1 MALNKQITGLL
12 ALILVTGLIG
22 CEPGTPAT
30 SKERGEVLYGACVSC
45 HMESGAGLATIG
57 APAIAGMS
65 TWYVEA
71 QLRKF
76 KAGIRGYHHDDTE
89 GMRMRPMARTL
100 AHEADIVAV
109 ANYVASMKP
118 IARHPTLEGGDAAT
132 GKMYYA
138 TCATCHGE
146 NAQGSMV
153 QNAPSLVGLD
163 DWYMLNQLKKF
174 KGGLRGAN
182 PKDTT
187 GAMMAPMAMTLADE
201 TAMKSVIA
209 YIKTLKN

>member
-1 MALNKQITGLL
+1 MALNKQLMGLL

-45 HMESGAGLATIG
+45 HMDNGSGMPTIG
-57 APAIAGMS
+57 APAIAGM
-65 TWYVEA
+65 TQWYVEA

-89 GMRMRPMARTL
+89 GMRMRPMALTL
-100 AHEADIVAV
+100 IHEADVIAV
-109 ANYVASMKP
+109 ANYVASMAP
-118 IARHPTLEGGDAAT
+118 IVTHLTLEGGDAAT

-138 TCATCHGE
+138 TCATCHGQ
-146 NAQGSMV
+146 NAEGSIS
-153 QNAPSLVGLD
+153 QNAPPLVGLN

-174 KGGLRGAN
+174 KDGLRGAN

-187 GAMMAPMAMTLADE
+187 GAMMAPMAMTLADD

>member
-1 MALNKQITGLL
+1 MALNKQILGILTLLIAIGL
-12 ALILVTGLIG
+12 VG
-22 CEPGTPAT
+22 CSPDTPAT
-30 SKERGEVLYGACVSC
+30 SKERGEILYAACVSC
-45 HMESGAGLATIG
+45 HMDNGSGMAQIG

-65 TWYVEA
+65 QWYVES

-89 GMRMRPMARTL
+89 GLRMRPMSLFLR
-100 AHEADIVAV
+100 HEADIVAV
-109 ANYVASMKP
+109 SNYVASMP
-118 IARHPTLEGGDAAT
+118 EIETAPTLEGGDAGT

-146 NAQGSMV
+146 NGMGNIEQA
-153 QNAPSLVGLD
+153 APSLVGLN
-163 DWYMLNQLKKF
+163 DWYMLNQLNKF
-174 KGGLRGAN
+174 KHGVRGAN

>member
-1 MALNKQITGLL
+1 MALNKQVLGIPPLL
-12 ALILVTGLIG
+12 IATGLIG
-22 CEPGTPAT
+22 CNPGTPAT
-30 SKERGEVLYGACVSC
+30 SQERGEVLYAACVSC
-45 HMESGAGLATIG
+45 HMDNGGGMAQIG

-65 TWYVEA
+65 QWYIEA

-89 GMRMRPMARTL
+89 GLRMRPMALFLR
-100 AHEADIVAV
+100 HEADIVAV
-109 ANYVASMKP
+109 AKYVANMP
-118 IARHPTLEGGDAAT
+118 AIDTTDTLEGGDPST

-146 NAQGSMV
+146 NGMGNIE
-153 QNAPSLVGLD
+153 QNAPALVGLN
-163 DWYMLNQLKKF
+163 DWYMLNQLNKF
-174 KGGLRGAN
+174 KHGVRGAN

-209 YIKTLKN
+209 YIKSLKN